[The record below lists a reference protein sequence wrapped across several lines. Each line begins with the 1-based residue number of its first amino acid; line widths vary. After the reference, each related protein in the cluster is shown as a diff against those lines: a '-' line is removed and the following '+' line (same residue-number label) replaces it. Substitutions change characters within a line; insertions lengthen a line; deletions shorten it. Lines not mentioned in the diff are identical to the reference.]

1 MLAEPS
7 GHQDRHIH
15 KRIGLADT
23 ALPSRVVTDHLR
35 LAVFLCGGSSVAQ
48 IAIAIS
54 YQEEVRRIP
63 LISARVS
70 VG

>member
-7 GHQDRHIH
+7 GHQDRHTPE
-15 KRIGLADT
+15 RIGLADT

-35 LAVFLCGGSSVAQ
+35 PAVFLYGSSVAQ

-54 YQEEVRRIP
+54 YEEEVRRIP
-63 LISARVS
+63 LISTRVS
-70 VG
+70 AG

>member
-35 LAVFLCGGSSVAQ
+35 LAVFL
-48 IAIAIS
+48 
-54 YQEEVRRIP
+54 
-63 LISARVS
+63 
-70 VG
+70 